1 MNINLN
7 LATRPYIELRSVYAR
22 LRILAVILAVIALP
36 MFLVMHLE
44 EAKAAAAQA
53 RVTQLQQNIETLRE
67 QQAHARALVLEG
79 PNAAT
84 IHEIDFLNQT
94 FRQKSFSWTATMAD
108 LETVL
113 PYGVAVRG
121 IEPLLAPDGHVL
133 IRLRVDGPR
142 EQAIAVVRNLEHS
155 RHFIAPRLVQETE
168 VTDQNKQG
176 NRLQPVNATATPST
190 PQVRFDILSDY
201 RPLPNSHDT
210 AGVRAAKAEQAEAAD
225 QAVPSVR
232 AAHTS
237 RRRMHHPVMA
247 KPAPGAAIHPA
258 GGVR

>member
-44 EAKAAAAQA
+44 ETMAAAAQA
-53 RVTQLQQNIETLRE
+53 RVAQLQQNIETLRE

-84 IHEIDFLNQT
+84 IREIDFLNRT
-94 FRQKSFSWTATMAD
+94 FRQKSFSWTATMVD

-142 EQAIAVVRNLEHS
+142 EQAIAVIRNLEHS
-155 RHFIAPRLVQETE
+155 RHFVAPRLVQETE

-176 NRLQPVNATATPST
+176 NRLQPVNTSLPSAA
-190 PQVRFDILSDY
+190 PLVRFDILSDY
-201 RPLPNSHDT
+201 RPLPNSHDS
-210 AGVRAAKAEQAEAAD
+210 AGVRAAKAEQADAGNPAI
-225 QAVPSVR
+225 PSVSAVR
-232 AAHTS
+232 TAH
-237 RRRMHHPVMA
+237 RRMHLHVAA
-247 KPAPGAAIHPA
+247 KPAPGAAIQPA
-258 GGVR
+258 GGAR

>member
-22 LRILAVILAVIALP
+22 LRVLAVVLAVLALP
-36 MFLVMHLE
+36 LFLFMHLE

-53 RVTQLQQNIETLRE
+53 RVTQLQQNIETLRQ

-142 EQAIAVVRNLEHS
+142 EQAIEVIRNLEQS

-168 VTDQNKQG
+168 VTDQNKPG
-176 NRLQPVNATATPST
+176 NRLQPVALAAT

-201 RPLPNSHDT
+201 RPIPDSHDHDK
-210 AGVRAAKAEQAEAAD
+210 ARAVQAERSADGQAKPAA
-225 QAVPSVR
+225 P
-232 AAHTS
+232 AAAAQQ
-237 RRRMHHPVMA
+237 RRHRHPLA
-247 KPAPGAAIHPA
+247 KPAPGSKTSPTIIPA
-258 GGVR
+258 GGIR